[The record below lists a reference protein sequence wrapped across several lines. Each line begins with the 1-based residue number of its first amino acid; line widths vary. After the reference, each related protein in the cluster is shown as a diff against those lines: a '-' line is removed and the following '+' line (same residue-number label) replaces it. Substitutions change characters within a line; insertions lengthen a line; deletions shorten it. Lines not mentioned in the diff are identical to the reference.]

1 MNGKLSP
8 LQAEEGENVARI
20 QQFNAAKWERHMQK
34 RPRPKYRVG
43 DIVRVVERRPYQR
56 GYNPS
61 YSQQLYRVIQVF
73 ANLALPRYK
82 LIAAD
87 NSQTAPLFYRY
98 LETDMVRVTQPPLFA
113 TQSPPASPP
122 SSGRLS

>member
-1 MNGKLSP
+1 MVERFNRSLKTLIHKLMYWRQTLNWVQQVAPALRIYNSRRHRGLMNGKLSP

-73 ANLALPRYK
+73 ANLALPR
-82 LIAAD
+82 
-87 NSQTAPLFYRY
+87 
-98 LETDMVRVTQPPLFA
+98 
-113 TQSPPASPP
+113 
-122 SSGRLS
+122 